1 MGIRYYAYAFDA
13 ASTADALA
21 DPRAFI
27 ASDPLADAWGLEP
40 HASMSYA
47 TSKQASPERDML
59 YLDKAWAELQ
69 VLTEPRGASD
79 PGRPAYRMFEGYVT
93 HCEDYSWIPWVR
105 ALSPEDVRP
114 IAQDLDLLTP
124 EVARGMLRRRRITGG
139 SADYALHYLEAARAF
154 MRGLVLDGRGMAY
167 LIG

>member
-1 MGIRYYAYAFDA
+1 MGIRYFAYAFDA

-27 ASDPLADAWGLEP
+27 ASDPLADAWGMEP
-40 HASMSYA
+40 HATLSVA
-47 TSKQASPERDML
+47 TFEQRSPKQDML

-69 VLTEPRGASD
+69 VLTEPRLPSVAA
-79 PGRPAYRMFEGYVT
+79 RPAYRMFEGYVT

-105 ALSPEDVRP
+105 ALRPEDMGP
-114 IAQDLDLLTP
+114 IAHDLGELTP
-124 EVARGMLRRRRITGG
+124 GVARDILRRRRIAGE
-139 SADYALHYLEAARAF
+139 SAEYALQYLDAARAF
-154 MRGLVLDGRGMAY
+154 AQGLVRDGRGMVY